1 MNPISSFRAKC
12 ALLSLGAMLLV
23 APSCSKNSKSQKDNQ
38 DSAQVAVETAI
49 VQQGSID
56 NIGSFTASVQA
67 QATNE
72 IVPQTGGRIRQIKA
86 EVGQQV
92 SRGQILAVMDNSQ
105 LSQAEVQLADAKL
118 AYSRT
123 DELYKVGGVSKAQWD
138 ARKSALAVAETAH
151 RNLQENTYLRS
162 PISGVVTKR
171 NYDTGDMCSPSLPIF
186 VVEQISPVKLLI
198 NVSERYY
205 TQVKKGM
212 PARVHVDALGT
223 DEVFEGKIALIHP
236 TLNAQTHTFD
246 VEVEIPNKDQKLRP
260 GMYANV
266 EIDFGQATAVMVSDR
281 AVVKTPGSG
290 EYYVYMLENGKAVRT
305 IVKVGRQVEDQYE
318 IISGLTP
325 GTTVIT
331 EGAQVVRNGEQV
343 KVVKKASSK

>member
-23 APSCSKNSKSQKDNQ
+23 APSCSKNSKSKKDNQ

-67 QATNE
+67 KATNE

-260 GMYANV
+260 GM
-266 EIDFGQATAVMVSDR
+266 
-281 AVVKTPGSG
+281 
-290 EYYVYMLENGKAVRT
+290 
-305 IVKVGRQVEDQYE
+305 
-318 IISGLTP
+318 
-325 GTTVIT
+325 
-331 EGAQVVRNGEQV
+331 
-343 KVVKKASSK
+343 

>member
-1 MNPISSFRAKC
+1 MNPISSLRAKC

-23 APSCSKNSKSQKDNQ
+23 APSCSKNSKSKKDNQ
-38 DSAQVAVETAI
+38 DSTQVAVETAV

-67 QATNE
+67 KATNE
-72 IVPQTGGRIRQIKA
+72 IVPQMAGRIRQIKA

-92 SRGQILAVMDNSQ
+92 SRGQILAIMDNSQ

-138 ARKSALAVAETAH
+138 ARKSALTVAETAH

-162 PISGVVTKR
+162 PISGVVTTR
-171 NYDTGDMCSPSLPIF
+171 NYDSGDMCSPSLPIF
-186 VVEQISPVKLLI
+186 VVEQITPVKLLI

-212 PARVHVDALGT
+212 PAHVRVEALGT
-223 DEVFEGKIALIHP
+223 DEAFEGKVSLIHP
-236 TLNAQTHTFD
+236 TLNAQTHTFT
-246 VEVEIPNKDQKLRP
+246 VEVEVANKDQKLRP

-266 EIDFGQATAVMVSDR
+266 EIDFGQITAVMVSDR
-281 AVVKTPGSG
+281 ALVKLPGSG
-290 EYYVYMLENGKAVRT
+290 EHYVYQLVGDRAERT
-305 IVKVGRQVEDQYE
+305 VVEVGRQVGNRYE
-318 IISGLTP
+318 IRSGIAA
-325 GTTVIT
+325 GATVIT
-331 EGAQVVRNGEQV
+331 EGAQVVRNGDRV
-343 KVVKKASSK
+343 KVVQKSTAK

>member
-23 APSCSKNSKSQKDNQ
+23 APSCSKNSKSKKDNQ

-56 NIGSFTASVQA
+56 NIGNFTASVQA

-72 IVPQTGGRIRQIKA
+72 IVPQMAGRIRQIKA

-138 ARKSALAVAETAH
+138 ARKSALTVAETAH

-162 PISGVVTKR
+162 PISGVVTAR
-171 NYDTGDMCSPSLPIF
+171 NYDSGDMCSPSLPIF
-186 VVEQISPVKLLI
+186 VVEQITPVKLLI

-212 PARVHVDALGT
+212 PAHVRVEALGT
-223 DEVFEGKIALIHP
+223 DEAIEGKVSLIHP
-236 TLNAQTHTFD
+236 TLNAQTHTFT
-246 VEVEIPNKDQKLRP
+246 VEVEVANRDQKLRP

-266 EIDFGQATAVMVSDR
+266 EIDFGQIIAIMVSDR

-290 EYYVYMLENGKAVRT
+290 EYYVYTLENGKAVRT
-305 IVKVGRQVEDQYE
+305 IIEVGRQVGDQYE
-318 IISGLTP
+318 VVSGLAP

-343 KVVKKASSK
+343 KVVKKSSSK

>member
-1 MNPISSFRAKC
+1 M
-12 ALLSLGAMLLV
+12 
-23 APSCSKNSKSQKDNQ
+23 
-38 DSAQVAVETAI
+38 
-49 VQQGSID
+49 
-56 NIGSFTASVQA
+56 
-67 QATNE
+67 
-72 IVPQTGGRIRQIKA
+72 
-86 EVGQQV
+86 
-92 SRGQILAVMDNSQ
+92 
-105 LSQAEVQLADAKL
+105 L

-212 PARVHVDALGT
+212 PARVHVDALGA